1 MEIISKLVPLYGIL
15 QCFIKTTEHNRLTGS
30 PKNNSYSLNLAISL
44 LNTQFNILGKEEG
57 EFLYKVFL
65 RIILIKHGLSTQN
78 EAGIIQ

>member
-1 MEIISKLVPLYGIL
+1 M
-15 QCFIKTTEHNRLTGS
+15 
-30 PKNNSYSLNLAISL
+30 NLAIYL

-78 EAGIIQ
+78 ESGITQ